1 MTLSTM
7 SCRQADLEEAKSHEI
22 EKLQSALQK
31 MQENLKEAHAAIVNE
46 KEAAKLAIEQ
56 APPKIVE
63 VPVIDNAKLEEL
75 TTQNKELEVQGL
87 EILFRYKIH
96 NLIIQIN
103 DHIQICIQDELSTFK
118 QKAEDLENKLI
129 EFQKQSDELSQET
142 QEQASKVIQLQEL
155 VER

>member
-1 MTLSTM
+1 MEARETGALKEAKDKLEKRVEELTW
-7 SCRQADLEEAKSHEI
+7 RLDVEKRLRADLEEAKSHEI

-75 TTQNKELEVQGL
+75 TTQNKELE
-87 EILFRYKIH
+87 
-96 NLIIQIN
+96 
-103 DHIQICIQDELSTFK
+103 
-118 QKAEDLENKLI
+118 
-129 EFQKQSDELSQET
+129 SDELSQET

-155 VER
+155 VERLEASLSNMESQNQVLRQ

>member
-31 MQENLKEAHAAIVNE
+31 MQENLEEAHAAIVNE

-75 TTQNKELEVQGL
+75 TTQNKELEVQAL

-96 NLIIQIN
+96 NLIIQI
-103 DHIQICIQDELSTFK
+103 HQICLKEELSTFK

-142 QEQASKVIQLQEL
+142 QEQASKVTQLQEL

>member
-63 VPVIDNAKLEEL
+63 VSVIDNAKLEEL
-75 TTQNKELEVQGL
+75 TTQNKELEVQAL

-96 NLIIQIN
+96 NLIIQI
-103 DHIQICIQDELSTFK
+103 HQICLKEELSTFK